1 MQRLFLVAAL
11 IAGVPS
17 LAAAQTLKKCDDPK
31 LPIGV
36 LPSGSA
42 VIWYRLGRDGKPD
55 TAGMGV
61 VQVLGM
67 SVAGV
72 RSVAA
77 RLLNACRYDVKKGD
91 SLSAGL
97 LTELRFD
104 TARVVLGSTNHADSR
119 TVLRTLETFNLPRD
133 SVFPAGDRRVEEK
146 PRSLKCASPPRPPDF
161 RPSAPIRGATPG
173 QAQAAFRADIG
184 PQVDNWNRMN
194 AGQLLAEV
202 VVNPDGKLD
211 GNIQVVQVT
220 NPSAT
225 ATLSEM
231 VRGCTWVPA
240 RALGVAVPMRAR
252 MWVGIA
258 ALQKP

>member
-1 MQRLFLVAAL
+1 MQRPLLIAVL
-11 IAGVPS
+11 IAGMPS
-17 LAAAQTLKKCDDPK
+17 IAAAQTLKKCDDPK
-31 LPIGV
+31 VPIGG
-36 LPSGSA
+36 LPTGNA
-42 VIWYRLGRDGKPD
+42 VIWYRVGRDGKPD

-72 RSVAA
+72 RSVAV
-77 RLLNACRYDVKKGD
+77 RLLSACRYDVKKDD

-104 TARVVLGSTNHADSR
+104 TAHVALGSTNHADSPA
-119 TVLRTLETFNLPRD
+119 TLRTPETFSLPRD
-133 SVFPAGDRRVEEK
+133 SVFPSGDRRVEEK
-146 PRSLKCASPPRPPDF
+146 PRPLKCPPAPRPPDF
-161 RPSAPIRGATPG
+161 QASGPIRGATQG

-194 AGQLLAEV
+194 AGQLQAEF

-211 GNIQVVQVT
+211 GKIQVVQVT

-231 VRGCTWVPA
+231 INGCTWIPG

-252 MWVGIA
+252 MWVGRA
-258 ALQKP
+258 ALQRP